1 VSRKV
6 FVREIINCQT
16 FEFRA
21 KSVFSSTL
29 YADLESES
37 PCISIFLL
45 IEPFSTLCTEIYSV
59 LIAMKTVYSPY
70 T

>member
-1 VSRKV
+1 M
-6 FVREIINCQT
+6 
-16 FEFRA
+16 
-21 KSVFSSTL
+21 FSSTL

-37 PCISIFLL
+37 PRISIFLL